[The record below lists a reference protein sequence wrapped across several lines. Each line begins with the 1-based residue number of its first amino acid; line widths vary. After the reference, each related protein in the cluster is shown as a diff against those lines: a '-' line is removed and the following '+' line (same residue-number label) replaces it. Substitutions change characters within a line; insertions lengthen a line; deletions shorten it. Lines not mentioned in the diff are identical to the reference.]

1 MGARIGAGAVIAVA
15 LAAAAAGCGSSRSPT
30 AHQDGRALFSQACGA
45 CHTLNGSDEPSHQGG
60 DLLEVRLARPVLLQ
74 FAREMPL
81 RHRLSEAQFQAV
93 TDYVLAAQR
102 RGR

>member
-1 MGARIGAGAVIAVA
+1 MGARIGAGAFIAVA
-15 LAAAAAGCGSSRSPT
+15 LAVAAAGCGSSSQAAR
-30 AHQDGRALFSQACGA
+30 QDGRALFTQACGA
-45 CHTLNGSDEPSHQGG
+45 CHTLSGSDEPSHQGG

-81 RHRLSEAQFQAV
+81 RHKLNEAQFQAV
-93 TDYVLAAQR
+93 TEYVLAVQR